1 MKFSIKD
8 FFGKC
13 DRISCFLRISSH
25 LLKKS
30 LMGNFI
36 SCAVDCCS
44 CYIDAWLTLLHFHF
58 PFISIFEIDYCNCYR
73 YVDNGPIYLRLSFS
87 FQTIYWSW
95 ILHRAV
101 DTQGQGR
108 VPLHFLE
115 QFFFPRKTGIDNRE
129 RLGNK
134 SDKKEIG
141 RRVCSQKSDRVQENL
156 SVYFFL

>member
-8 FFGKC
+8 FFSKC

-30 LMGNFI
+30 LMGHFI

-73 YVDNGPIYLRLSFS
+73 YVDNGPINLRLSFS